1 MFYNRGHKG
10 RRIMAVFGGW
20 RLTRTGILFVVGIL
34 VLGGLV
40 TGGVFLVKNHGEA
53 VRRDQ
58 AVKVAEQNLKDQ
70 SQVATQPVNTDNSS
84 SNSSANSDQN
94 STSTTGSGSSATTTT
109 GVSADALPET
119 GIDGLQSLGSI
130 LIVAILAFTTA
141 SYVASR
147 RAVDRL

>member
-1 MFYNRGHKG
+1 
-10 RRIMAVFGGW
+10 MAVLGGW
-20 RLTRTGILFVVGIL
+20 RLTRTGLLFVVGIL

-70 SQVATQPVNTDNSS
+70 SQVATQPVNADNSS
-84 SNSSANSDQN
+84 SSANSDAAKTD
-94 STSTTGSGSSATTTT
+94 STSTTTDSSSTTTTT
-109 GVSADALPET
+109 GSTATALPET
-119 GIDGLQSLGSI
+119 GIDDFKTLGSA
-130 LIVAILAFTTA
+130 LIVAILAFSVA

-147 RAVDRL
+147 RASSRP

>member
-1 MFYNRGHKG
+1 
-10 RRIMAVFGGW
+10 MAVLGGW
-20 RLTRTGILFVVGIL
+20 RLTRTGVLFVVGIL

-70 SQVATQPVNTDNSS
+70 SQVATQPVNTDTSS
-84 SNSSANSDQN
+84 SDSDQGSAN
-94 STSTTGSGSSATTTT
+94 TGSSATTST
-109 GVSADALPET
+109 GSTATALPET

-130 LIVAILAFTTA
+130 LVIALLAFTTA
-141 SYVASR
+141 SYVTSR
-147 RAVDRL
+147 RAADRL

>member
-1 MFYNRGHKG
+1 
-10 RRIMAVFGGW
+10 MAVLGGW
-20 RLTRTGILFVVGIL
+20 RLTRTGLLFVVGIL

-70 SQVATQPVNTDNSS
+70 SQVATQPVNTDTSS
-84 SNSSANSDQN
+84 SDASSDAAKANSTTTD
-94 STSTTGSGSSATTTT
+94 TGSSSATTAASTA
-109 GVSADALPET
+109 GSNASALPET
-119 GIDGLQSLGSI
+119 GIDDFKTLGSTI
-130 LIVAILAFTTA
+130 IVAILAFSVA

-147 RAVDRL
+147 RASSRL

>member
-1 MFYNRGHKG
+1 
-10 RRIMAVFGGW
+10 MAVLGGW
-20 RLTRTGILFVVGIL
+20 RLTRTGVLFVVGII

-70 SQVATQPVNTDNSS
+70 SQVATQPVNNSDNSS
-84 SNSSANSDQN
+84 SNSDQN
-94 STSTTGSGSSATTTT
+94 STNTTDTGSTSTTTT
-109 GVSADALPET
+109 GSDATALPET

-130 LIVAILAFTTA
+130 LIIALLAFTTA

-147 RAVDRL
+147 RAADRL